1 MIHMLSAFFLYHIKL
16 RVTLLSR
23 ISRYETRQYASSV
36 FVATNTILLVG
47 AYPKPCLQHGWCSCS
62 VSAEWDQ
69 HRAKL
74 GLLTKA
80 VYIE

>member
-23 ISRYETRQYASSV
+23 ISRYETCQYASSV

-47 AYPKPCLQHGWCSCS
+47 RTPSPVCIMDDAA
-62 VSAEWDQ
+62 VST
-69 HRAKL
+69 
-74 GLLTKA
+74 LLNQINF
-80 VYIE
+80 VPS